1 MEIKQMFKPS
11 TFYASLGDIVVTGFN
26 GENADMDNPRGEEY
40 GQQVVVVAES
50 ERGDRA
56 HLVVAVAHPHWAEE
70 ELPKAEKVAAALN
83 ARLARGLLPVGFSR
97 WSPAR
102 PCYGSDAYV
111 AYGQAD
117 DVALEAREA
126 EYC

>member
-1 MEIKQMFKPS
+1 MEKTMFKPS
-11 TFYASLGDIVVTGFN
+11 QFYAALGDVVVTGFN
-26 GENADMDNPRGEEY
+26 YENADMDNPRGEEY
-40 GQQVVVVAES
+40 GQLVVVVAES
-50 ERGDRA
+50 DAGDRA
-56 HLVVAVAHPHWAEE
+56 QLVVATAHPHYAEE
-70 ELPKAEKVAAALN
+70 ELPKAEKLAAALN

-97 WSPAR
+97 WTPAR

-126 EYC
+126 AEF